1 MKTEE
6 EDSYF
11 NIETLK
17 RVINSIR
24 QETRPIKG
32 HTDPA
37 AIQDCWNTVNDII
50 ELVYSKS
57 EVKRIA
63 FRAAELTAMKL
74 KNGYAG
80 IAHLDIDYDQIIENK
95 GLVVGKPKDH

>member
-1 MKTEE
+1 MKTED
-6 EDSYF
+6 DSYF

-32 HTDPA
+32 HTDPT
-37 AIQDCWNTVNDII
+37 AIQDCCNTVNDII
-50 ELVYSKS
+50 ELIYSKS

-63 FRAAELTAMKL
+63 FRAAELTEMKL
-74 KNGYAG
+74 KNGYVG
-80 IAHLDIDYDQIIENK
+80 IAHLHINYDQIIENK